1 MIPRT
6 IHQVWLGYTS
16 PQPPPEFAA
25 AASTWTSMN
34 PDWEYR
40 RWTAAEIDDL
50 FASARPDL
58 LEYYRHLPY
67 WVQKADAARYL
78 ILHEHGGVYADLDII
93 CLRSFDAFNDADAVL
108 APTEPLGFS
117 NDLMM
122 ASAGHPLFATL
133 IDELPASFRRWHRAW
148 IPRHFRVMCS
158 AGSLY
163 LTRNFVRFPNK
174 RGVRLLTD
182 GEYGHGDPRHAFV
195 GHIEGN
201 SWAGW
206 DTRALLFL
214 ARHWKTI
221 LIAAVL
227 VVLASLVRR

>member
-1 MIPRT
+1 
-6 IHQVWLGYTS
+6 
-16 PQPPPEFAA
+16 
-25 AASTWTSMN
+25 MN

-40 RWTAAEIDDL
+40 RWTAAEIDSL

-58 LEYYRHLPY
+58 LEYYRRLPY

-93 CLRSFDAFNDADAVL
+93 CLRSFDAFSDADAVL
-108 APTEPLGFS
+108 APTEPFGVS

-133 IDELPASFRRWHRAW
+133 VDELPASFRRWHRAW

-163 LTRNFVRFPNK
+163 LTRNFARFADK
-174 RGVRLLTD
+174 RSVRLLTD
-182 GEYGHGDPRHAFV
+182 DEYGHGDPRHAFV
-195 GHIEGN
+195 RHIEGN

-214 ARHWKTI
+214 ARHWKAI
-221 LIAAVL
+221 LTAAVL
-227 VVLASLVRR
+227 LVVAYFVRR